1 MLNDVESIMSIPKSY
16 LHEACKELTKDDI
29 TRLVD
34 RLSLKD
40 DQIRYQ
46 AFLLLQSRS
55 ALYDDVYPFWE
66 LFHEKLKSENSYQR
80 SIGLM
85 LIAEN
90 VKWDMKNKMENV
102 IDDFMACLYDPKPI
116 TVRQCIQSLG
126 KIAAVKPSLC
136 EKISSKLISYDIT
149 AVKETMRK
157 SILTDILNVLLI
169 IRQEHRTKE
178 TETFIS
184 NALFGDILDKKTK
197 KQIEAL
203 LHDR

>member
-1 MLNDVESIMSIPKSY
+1 VNKNIFEYAADKTVIFIS
-16 LHEACKELTKDDI
+16 H
-29 TRLVD
+29 
-34 RLSLKD
+34 RLSTTRFVDEIYMFESGRIVEQGIHEELMALNGK
-40 DQIRYQ
+40 YAAMYHAQ
-46 AFLLLQSRS
+46 ADKYRLSPVS
-55 ALYDDVYPFWE
+55 AEEYYFFVSI
-66 LFHEKLKSENSYQR
+66 LFQR
-80 SIGLM
+80 NTLSIS
-85 LIAEN
+85 
-90 VKWDMKNKMENV
+90 
-102 IDDFMACLYDPKPI
+102 
-116 TVRQCIQSLG
+116 QCIQSLG